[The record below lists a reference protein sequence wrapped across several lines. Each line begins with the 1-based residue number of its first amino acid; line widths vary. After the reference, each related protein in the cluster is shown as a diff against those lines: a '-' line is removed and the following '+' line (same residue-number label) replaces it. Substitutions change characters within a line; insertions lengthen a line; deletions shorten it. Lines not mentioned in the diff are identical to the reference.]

1 MPYSNAEFTFNPNYN
16 FAVEGVFVQK
26 HSEQSAPFPPI
37 SGDFLLLDGT
47 DFLLLDSTNFLLL

>member
-1 MPYSNAEFTFNPNYN
+1 MPYNSGEILFNPNYN
-16 FAVEGVFVQK
+16 FASEGVFVQK
-26 HSEQSAPFPPI
+26 NTEQSSPFPPI